1 MRSQWNA
8 VTCLNPWSIKLL
20 TDEQA
25 FLRGSHFGRASH
37 LRTAAGGT
45 VWSGEPSTTSA
56 ISVFSGWGQE
66 LPRHSGA
73 EGAVWLLI
81 EGEKQQLD
89 RVLEMHEALRG
100 EARLEA
106 EQRENS

>member
-1 MRSQWNA
+1 
-8 VTCLNPWSIKLL
+8 
-20 TDEQA
+20 
-25 FLRGSHFGRASH
+25 
-37 LRTAAGGT
+37 
-45 VWSGEPSTTSA
+45 
-56 ISVFSGWGQE
+56 
-66 LPRHSGA
+66 
-73 EGAVWLLI
+73 VWLLI